1 MRVTIDTNAC
11 TELLKGN
18 RPIRNLL
25 EMADEIVVSTIML
38 GELHAD
44 SL

>member
-1 MRVTIDTNAC
+1 MRVTIDTNAYA
-11 TELLKGN
+11 EFLKGN
-18 RPIRNLL
+18 RHIRNLL
-25 EMADEIVVSTIML
+25 AMADEIVVSTIML